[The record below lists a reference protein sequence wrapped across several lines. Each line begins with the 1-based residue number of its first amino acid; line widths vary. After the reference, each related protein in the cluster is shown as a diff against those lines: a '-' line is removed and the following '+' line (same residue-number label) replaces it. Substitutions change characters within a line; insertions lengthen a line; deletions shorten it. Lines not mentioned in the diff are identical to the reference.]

1 MISHKTKTML
11 LVLALLG
18 FYLCSLWLAF
28 AFTLAQQALVQ
39 GIGLCAV
46 AAVAALTLWLLVQS
60 SIIEPWLSI
69 ALSGVIA
76 LPAFMIG
83 LGLAMGGL
91 VRMTGQKRD
100 WKYGLVCLG
109 AAAPAILGVL
119 AAFAN

>member
-1 MISHKTKTML
+1 ML

-109 AAAPAILGVL
+109 TAAPAILGVL